1 VGPDAARLPVD
12 PGADARTDLIA
23 GLITDVPDFPKPGVT
38 FSDITP
44 LLASPAGL
52 AAAIAGLAAAAPAG
66 IDAVVALEARGFIFG
81 GPVALELGVGFIPI
95 RKPNKL
101 PREHISI
108 TYELEYGTE
117 TLALHA
123 DALTPG
129 QQVLIVDDVLA
140 TGGTVAAAAEL
151 VQTLGAEVAAV
162 AVVLELA
169 FLDGRSRLH
178 RAGLTDVRALVTTQ
192 GT

>member
-1 VGPDAARLPVD
+1 VGPDGARSS
-12 PGADARTDLIA
+12 ADLIA
-23 GLITDVPDFPKPGVT
+23 GLIVEVPDFPKPGVM

-44 LLASPAGL
+44 LLGSASGL
-52 AAAIAGLAAAAPAG
+52 AAAVAGLAAAAPQG

-81 GPVALELGVGFIPI
+81 GPVALELGVGFVPV

-101 PREHISI
+101 PRRHVSV

-123 DALTPG
+123 DALAPG
-129 QQVLIVDDVLA
+129 QRVLVVDDILA
-140 TGGTVAAAAEL
+140 TGGTVAAASGL
-151 VQTLGAEVAAV
+151 VRELGAEVAAV

-178 RAGLTDVRALVTTQ
+178 EAGLTDVRALVTT
-192 GT
+192 GGA